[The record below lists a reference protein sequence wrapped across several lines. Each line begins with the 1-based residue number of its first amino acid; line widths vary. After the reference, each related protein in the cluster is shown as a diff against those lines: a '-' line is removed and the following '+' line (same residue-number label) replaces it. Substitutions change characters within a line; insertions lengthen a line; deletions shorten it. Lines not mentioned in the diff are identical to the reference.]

1 MYLESRLV
9 PGYERSV
16 SASAPRVKTASPVN
30 HATKKGVSIGIGP
43 SAART
48 NISRLKATSAAAAT
62 TPRPFRR
69 TTNASRH
76 CHHRMNRWQPR
87 GRVVGRG
94 PSFPTWHAP
103 RLLDPLMHLRS
114 LRLLQSRNA
123 FEEAPACIMNIAAE
137 WRGTRMPN
145 LATLRTLGAGSQTP
159 RRRFEYP
166 SGRPSLPND
175 SPSAPRCS
183 ERRRYGWEPSR

>member
-1 MYLESRLV
+1 
-9 PGYERSV
+9 
-16 SASAPRVKTASPVN
+16 
-30 HATKKGVSIGIGP
+30 
-43 SAART
+43 
-48 NISRLKATSAAAAT
+48 LKATSAAAAT

-87 GRVVGRG
+87 GPVVGRG

-137 WRGTRMPN
+137 WRSTWMPTLST
-145 LATLRTLGAGSQTP
+145 LATLSAGSQTS
-159 RRRFEYP
+159 RRKFEYP
-166 SGRPSLPND
+166 SRRPSLPYD

-183 ERRRYGWEPSR
+183 ERRRYGWEPSRCCAPRGSGGRRISS